1 MNEDNLNIVYE
12 EHIDPAVIEEMK
24 STLSVFGSDIDF
36 HSLPDKGPQASILL
50 LMLSSIAIVFS
61 TAFIKKLGDKAA
73 EDSYPYIKKSLSK
86 LYQKYFGKDR
96 QYKFEYIT
104 STSAEKKAPDTKY
117 SLIFSLYCVGK
128 NNERVKFLYET
139 DWTEEEFDKA
149 TMIYIK
155 SIIEFINNDD
165 CIIKELIV
173 SKPTRMAPYLIA
185 LESKSNKFIRVNALP
200 EHIDI

>member
-1 MNEDNLNIVYE
+1 MNEDNLNIAYE
-12 EHIDPAVIEEMK
+12 DHVDPTVIEEMK
-24 STLSVFGSDIDF
+24 STLSVFGNDVDF
-36 HSLPDKGPQASILL
+36 HALPDKGPQASILL
-50 LMLSSIAIVFS
+50 LMLSSIAVVFS
-61 TAFIKKLGDKAA
+61 TAFVKKLGDKAA

-96 QYKFEYIT
+96 QYRFEYIT
-104 STSAEKKAPDTKY
+104 STNAEKKASDTKY
-117 SLIFSLYCVGK
+117 SLIFSLYCVDK

-155 SIIEFINNDD
+155 SIVEFINEDD
-165 CIIKELIV
+165 CIIKKLIA

-185 LESKSNKFIRVNALP
+185 LEPKSNKLIRINALP